1 MEGKQQNNAEE
12 MAKIWLSILKTVQQQ
27 GLSFMLMV
35 AIAYYFQM
43 QNNNLQAK
51 VDQCNA
57 SQMELYREHTK
68 SMEKVIERNTKAFEN
83 FSVYLRNQVQK

>member
-1 MEGKQQNNAEE
+1 MEEKQNNTEE
-12 MAKIWLSILKTVQQQ
+12 MAKVWISILKAVQQQ

-57 SQMELYREHTK
+57 SQMELYREHAK
-68 SMEKVIERNTKAFEN
+68 HMEKAIERNTMAFEN
-83 FSVYLRNQVQK
+83 FSVYLRDQVK